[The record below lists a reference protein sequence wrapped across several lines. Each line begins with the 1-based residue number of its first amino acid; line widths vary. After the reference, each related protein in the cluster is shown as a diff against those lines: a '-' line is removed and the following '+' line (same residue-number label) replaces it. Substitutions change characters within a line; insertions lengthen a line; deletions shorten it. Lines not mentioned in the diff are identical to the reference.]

1 MVKKALSIWDQ
12 EPLNKIDLLK
22 EYLNWMDKY
31 SDRPGFLQKYSRK
44 TGLSKSTIWNR
55 ICYLRKNLSQQEII
69 NKRTTAEENDPQVPQ
84 TLFYVKEL
92 NKHLTITQIKKQ
104 RARIERQKKKTSKLS
119 ILWEMLD
126 KEISKIEKSSLY
138 KQAEK
143 QVEGLNEEIDKF
155 TQRQKDYTEK
165 QVKETA
171 KQLNIPLKEK
181 KSTSMNLTQ
190 HEVTDKRNAIKIT
203 SWVLLD
209 KNGKEGLEFKPFDL
223 VDTQKLIKF
232 CDEQLKIRKEK
243 GLKGGMRIIHRALA
257 DLMNTTE
264 DAVSARYYEG
274 RRRKDEQKEIAQAV
288 ADKIKEKY
296 DELLQEKE
304 KYDKQL
310 KDKEEENRFLRH
322 EMNKAREEVE
332 EKRNKTNE
340 LLVLIEKLKRNP
352 IVKFAYTISKLGGH
366 K

>member
-1 MVKKALSIWDQ
+1 MAKKALSIWDQ

-22 EYLNWMDKY
+22 EYLNWMDTKN
-31 SDRPGFLQKYSRK
+31 DRPRFLQKYSRK
-44 TGLSKSTIWNR
+44 TGLSESTIWNR

-69 NKRTTAEENDPQVPQ
+69 NKRIIAEENDPQVPQ

-92 NKHLTITQIKKQ
+92 NRHLTVTQIKKQ
-104 RARIERQKKKTSKLS
+104 RARIERQKKKTPKLS

-165 QVKETA
+165 QIKETA
-171 KQLNIPLKEK
+171 KQLNISLKEK

-203 SWVLLD
+203 SYVLLD
-209 KNGKEGLEFKPFDL
+209 KNGRGGLEFKPFDL
-223 VDTQKLIKF
+223 VDTQKLVKF
-232 CDEQLKIRKEK
+232 CDEQLKMRKENN
-243 GLKGGMRIIHRALA
+243 LKGGMRIVHRALA

-274 RRRKDEQKEIAQAV
+274 RRQKDKK
-288 ADKIKEKY
+288 ADETIYRIKE
-296 DELLQEKE
+296 LEKQIITLTE
-304 KYDKQL
+304 KSDKQL
-310 KDKEEENRFLRH
+310 KDKEEENKFLRY